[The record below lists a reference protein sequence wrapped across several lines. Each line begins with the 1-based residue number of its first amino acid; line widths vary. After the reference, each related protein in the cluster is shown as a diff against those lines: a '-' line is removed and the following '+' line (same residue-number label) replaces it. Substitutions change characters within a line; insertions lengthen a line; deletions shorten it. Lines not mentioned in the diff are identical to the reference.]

1 MARPETL
8 QDVIATLLETD
19 PADVHPDLTFAGTRL
34 QGSLAR
40 TRLYTAIEQQLGM
53 ACQAAYTACT
63 YGELQA
69 AIDGTAPAVTATQA
83 AAAPPAPEQHV
94 QHNGATPSIA
104 CGIDIEMV
112 ENLPAVPDYWS
123 DAFYS
128 ATFTPAEIAY
138 CLLQDQP
145 VVHFAARWCAKEALK
160 KCDPAY
166 LQADLRTLEVRLSA
180 SGAPYLCAVADGHST
195 PLPFAVSLSHTT
207 QAAVAIVVKVPE
219 APSARSAVPPT
230 VLPAVTAPPAA
241 SADGGSRWH
250 SAWLPLLMGSSA
262 LGLALWALV
271 RTW

>member
-1 MARPETL
+1 MARPDTL

-40 TRLYTAIEQQLGM
+40 SRLYTAIEQQLGVG
-53 ACQAAYTACT
+53 CQAAYTART

-69 AIDGTAPAVTATQA
+69 AIYGTAPAVTATQA
-83 AAAPPAPEQHV
+83 AAAPPAPEQHG
-94 QHNGATPSIA
+94 QYKGATPSIA

-112 ENLPAVPDYWS
+112 DDLPAVPDYWS

-128 ATFTPAEIAY
+128 ATFAPAEIAY

-166 LQADLRTLEVRLSA
+166 LHADLRTLEVRLSA
-180 SGAPYLCAVADGHST
+180 SGAPYLCSVADGHST

-207 QAAVAIVVKVPE
+207 QAAVAVVVKVPE
-219 APSARSAVPPT
+219 TPGARNAVTPT

-241 SADGGSRWH
+241 SADIGSHWH
-250 SAWLPLLMGSSA
+250 GAWLPLLMGGSA